1 MTKQMLIWSI
11 STKEKH
17 IIIIIM
23 CLLREQM
30 SGVCCRADR
39 TNRRREPDL
48 FRFSVNMCAV
58 SAASRSLPP
67 HRKDE
72 RNLKCGLNF
81 DQRDRGTQMEANK
94 FDFVNTKRCF
104 ALECVAALTSEWQLP
119 FSCLAVTSACGN
131 HWWNYTWQLRLLNS
145 LSPTSGF
152 HALCSK
158 LNLNQLPPLKHLER
172 EEKKNAVYFC
182 HRSNGGRAFESRCLL
197 FLLIDAERLV
207 SLKV

>member
-1 MTKQMLIWSI
+1 
-11 STKEKH
+11 
-17 IIIIIM
+17 M
-23 CLLREQM
+23 CLLWEHM
-30 SGVCCRADR
+30 SGVCCHGGC

-48 FRFSVNMCAV
+48 FCFSVNMCIV
-58 SAASRSLPP
+58 CAASRLLLP

-72 RNLKCGLNF
+72 RNLKRGLNF

-104 ALECVAALTSEWQLP
+104 ALECVSALTSEWQLP
-119 FSCLAVTSACGN
+119 FSCLTVTSTCSS

-152 HALCSK
+152 HTLCSK
-158 LNLNQLPPLKHLER
+158 LNLNQLPPWNIWGGG
-172 EEKKNAVYFC
+172 NAVYFC
-182 HRSNGGRAFESRCLL
+182 HRSNWGCAFESCCLL